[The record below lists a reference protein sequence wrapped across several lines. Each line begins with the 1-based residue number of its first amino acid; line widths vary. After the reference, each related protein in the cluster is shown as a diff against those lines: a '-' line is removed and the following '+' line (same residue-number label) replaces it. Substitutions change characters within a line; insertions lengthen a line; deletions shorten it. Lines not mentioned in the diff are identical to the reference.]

1 MHYEIKL
8 DRLKAKAKSEFAAM
22 MQNWMWNKNTFDLL
36 LSFVL
41 MSKHE
46 REEIRA
52 FADAFEGKRYDFLA
66 GVAKSE
72 HNPFAQMLLMAREQG
87 LDLID
92 KWDVREVSKLVAAFP
107 DIVPAR
113 FRDVS
118 NVKIAADLVDN
129 DAGDDCDWIVY
140 FEKGPAIAS

>member
-1 MHYEIKL
+1 MQYEIKF
-8 DRLKAKAKSEFAAM
+8 DKLKAKAKAEFAAM

-66 GVAKSE
+66 GLAKSE

-87 LDLID
+87 LDIVE
-92 KWDVREVSKLVAAFP
+92 KWDVRKVSKLVEAFP
-107 DIVPAR
+107 NIVPVR
-113 FRDVS
+113 FRDLSSAKV
-118 NVKIAADLVDN
+118 AADLVDN
-129 DAGDDCDWIVY
+129 DAGDDCDWVVY
-140 FEKGPAIAS
+140 FEKAPAIVS